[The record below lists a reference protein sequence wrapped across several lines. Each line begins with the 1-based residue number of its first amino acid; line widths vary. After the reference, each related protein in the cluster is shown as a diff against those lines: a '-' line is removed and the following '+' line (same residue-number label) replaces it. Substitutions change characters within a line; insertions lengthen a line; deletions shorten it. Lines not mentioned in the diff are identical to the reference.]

1 MELDHGDDNESFVF
15 VWIKVR
21 PVHFKKENEP
31 FWQVTW
37 KFHFQLHVLLIAVA
51 INAKILQCLWLSHD
65 PNDFFRQTQNKII

>member
-1 MELDHGDDNESFVF
+1 MELDHGDDKDSFVF

-51 INAKILQCLWLSHD
+51 INAKICSVCGWATTRTI
-65 PNDFFRQTQNKII
+65 FFARLKIK